1 MELQKIKIYSDFFKR
16 TKDEPVVILQG
27 SKRSGKTN
35 AVLIEKTLEAI
46 NRKSGAYQFFSENPK
61 QQNFGLVSDFKR
73 LFNPVLP
80 MFHENQS
87 QKIFTYR
94 DAVISFVNV
103 PNNIN
108 AGDIVNSM
116 GGADFRMMDEA
127 NNFDR
132 DVFDKLRINSR
143 GQVFLTYNPYHEFW
157 ANELITDNNFIKTTW
172 RDNPFLS
179 ANQTALF
186 NEWTEKGK
194 SSEAGS
200 YDFWRWQVMCEGN
213 FAEMVGEIFT
223 TANIHKCSELPPLR
237 RYIIFADPSDA
248 KGGDYF
254 ALTLTGLGDDGNVY
268 LVDSFSSNMIGKADI
283 AEKIKEWQRNYS
295 VLNTYIETNG
305 AYGTKFYN
313 DCLLSKIPVR
323 GWFSR
328 GDKYERIMAN
338 FDVITDKLM
347 VHDTN
352 QNNEFLQQ
360 VYTFK
365 LGCAN
370 DDNID
375 CLNSAIM
382 AYITIYRELKVL
394 F

>member
-35 AVLIEKTLEAI
+35 AVLIEKTLEAVS
-46 NRKSGAYQFFSENPK
+46 RKSGAYQFFSENPK

-80 MFHENQS
+80 MFQENAT

-116 GGADFRMMDEA
+116 GGADMRMMDEA

-157 ANELITDNNFIKTTW
+157 ANELINDNNFIKTTW

-179 ANQTALF
+179 ANQITLF
-186 NEWTEKGK
+186 LEWTKKGER
-194 SSEAGS
+194 SEMGS

-223 TANIHKCSELPPLR
+223 TANIHKCSKLPPLR

-254 ALTLTGLGDDGNVY
+254 ALTLTALGDDGNVY

-283 AEKIKEWQRNYS
+283 ADKIKEWQRDYTITS
-295 VLNTYIETNG
+295 TLIEMNG
-305 AYGTKFYN
+305 AYGQKFYN
-313 DCLLSKIPVR
+313 DCLLSKINVD
-323 GWFSR
+323 GWYSR
-328 GDKYERIMAN
+328 KDKYERIMAN
-338 FDVITDKLM
+338 FDVITDKLR
-347 VHDTN
+347 VYDTN

-365 LGCAN
+365 LDCKN

-375 CLNSAIM
+375 CLNNAIM
-382 AYITIYRELKVL
+382 AYILIYNELKVL

>member
-1 MELQKIKIYSDFFKR
+1 MELQKIKKYSDFFKR
-16 TKDEPVVILQG
+16 TKNEPVVILQG

-46 NRKSGAYQFFSENPK
+46 KRKSGAYQFFSENPK

-73 LFNPVLP
+73 LFKPVLP

-87 QKIFTYR
+87 QKIFTYKN
-94 DAVISFVNV
+94 AQISFVNV
-103 PNNIN
+103 PNNVN

-116 GGADFRMMDEA
+116 GGADFRLMDEA

-132 DVFDKLRINSR
+132 DVFDKLRINAR
-143 GQVFLTYNPYHEFW
+143 NQVFLTYNPYREFW
-157 ANELITDNNFIKTTW
+157 ANELITENNFIKTTW
-172 RDNPFLS
+172 RDNPFL
-179 ANQTALF
+179 AQNQINLF
-186 NEWTEKGK
+186 LEWTEKGK
-194 SSEAGS
+194 QAEVGS
-200 YDFWRWQVMCEGN
+200 YNYWRYQVMCEGN
-213 FAEMVGEIFT
+213 FAEMVGDIFT
-223 TANIHKCSELPPLR
+223 TANIHKCKVLPALR
-237 RYIIFADPSDA
+237 RFIIFADPSDA

-254 ALTLTGLGDDGNVY
+254 ALTLTALGDDGKVY
-268 LVDSFSSNMIGKADI
+268 LIDSFSSNMVGKSDI
-283 AEKIKEWQRNYS
+283 AEKIKEWQRDYPIS
-295 VLNTYIETNG
+295 NTFIETNG
-305 AYGTKFYN
+305 AYGQKFYN
-313 DCLLSKIPVR
+313 DCLLSKIPVE
-323 GWFSR
+323 GWYSKK
-328 GDKYERIMAN
+328 DKFERIMAN

-347 VHDTN
+347 VLDTN

-360 VYTFK
+360 VYAFK

-382 AYITIYRELKVL
+382 AYILIYNELKVL